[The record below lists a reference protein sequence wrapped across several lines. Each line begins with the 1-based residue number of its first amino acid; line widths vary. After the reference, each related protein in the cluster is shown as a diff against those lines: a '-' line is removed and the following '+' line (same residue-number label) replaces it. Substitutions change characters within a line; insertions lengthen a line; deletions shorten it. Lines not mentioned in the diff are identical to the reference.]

1 MNVTTQVTWTMV
13 IQKLVPILHRLS
25 HYETKAVRGTEVVEP
40 VTFACQARHVRPPP
54 GEGDKRGAPRW
65 IRHQQQEQ
73 AEEQPREDLSEDLLA
88 WIF

>member
-1 MNVTTQVTWTMV
+1 MI
-13 IQKLVPILHRLS
+13 IQKLVCIAIKLS
-25 HYETKAVRGTEVVEP
+25 HFETKAVNVTEVVEP
-40 VTFACQARHVRPPP
+40 VTLACQARHVRPPP